1 MSRITALDWLNANI
15 KSEDL
20 NESRVSLGLNKKA
33 KQIHDN
39 ADTVDNVGAIED
51 FAYNIKSSIEKELGI
66 DPRSIEITS
75 EENRNG
81 LVPKVTVSFFID
93 EEDEKGIVFQIATED
108 CKEEDIIGMF
118 GCCAYDNVTGS
129 CRPCRIDFN
138 DFIDLGDE
146 AVAPDD
152 HGLFVMCGEM
162 YPCNTE
168 YLEAMIAKIKS
179 VKERAEQGDFSA
191 WSWFQPF

>member
-1 MSRITALDWLNANI
+1 MNRITALDWLNANV

-20 NESRVSLGLNKKA
+20 NENRTSLGLNKKA
-33 KQIHDN
+33 KGIHGN
-39 ADTVDNVGAIED
+39 ADAVDSVNTIDSFVNVVKHAIVKSL
-51 FAYNIKSSIEKELGI
+51 NINPSYVKIHQNMSKIVI
-66 DPRSIEITS
+66 
-75 EENRNG
+75 
-81 LVPKVTVSFFID
+81 SFIVDD
-93 EEDEKGIVFQIATED
+93 EEEKVIAIQIATEE
-108 CKEEDIIGMF
+108 CEEEEIRGMF
-118 GCCAYDNVTGS
+118 GCCAYDEVTGG

-152 HGLFVMCGEM
+152 RGLFVMCGEM

-168 YLEAMIAKIKS
+168 YLEAMIDKIKN
-179 VKERAEQGDFSA
+179 VKEAAEQGDFSA

>member
-1 MSRITALDWLNANI
+1 MNRITALDWLNTNI

-20 NESRVSLGLNKKA
+20 NENRTSLGLNKKA
-33 KQIHDN
+33 KGIHGNTDV
-39 ADTVDNVGAIED
+39 VDNVNTIEN
-51 FAYNIKSSIEKELGI
+51 FAHIIKSSIVKDLNI
-66 DPRSIEITS
+66 DPRSIEIVS
-75 EENRNG
+75 KEI
-81 LVPKVTVSFFID
+81 VPKIIVSFFVD
-93 EEDEKGIVFQIATED
+93 EEDEKKIVFQIATED
-108 CKEEDIIGMF
+108 CKEKDIIGMF
-118 GCCAYDNVTGS
+118 GCCAYDDVTGA

-168 YLEAMIAKIKS
+168 YLEAMIDKIKN
-179 VKERAEQGDFSA
+179 VKEAAEQGDFSA